1 MAVKKAPLRPPGLR
15 GAFHLYTTA
24 AAERAASCGS
34 SVCLSVSG
42 STMVDEVVG
51 YACGGREP
59 DLTELSCGSVTPSVN
74 VSTEQCG
81 CSGKTNVTVYGCF
94 EFSNLPSLM

>member
-1 MAVKKAPLRPPGLR
+1 MLPRSGVPYKPYRRYPLHNQCRQRKSG
-15 GAFHLYTTA
+15 
-24 AAERAASCGS
+24 CGS

-51 YACGGREP
+51 YACGGSEP